1 MSTVNSFGAQST
13 LTVGSTDYEIFRV
26 DQVPGYEKLPFS
38 LKVLLENLLRT
49 EDGANVTKEQIQAL
63 GSWNP
68 NAEPDTEIQ
77 FTPARVVMQD
87 FTGVP
92 CIVDLATMREAVTA
106 LGGDPSKIN
115 PLSPAEMV
123 IDHSVIAD
131 LFGRPDAIERNVEI
145 EYERNGERY
154 QFLRWGQTA
163 FDDFK
168 VVPPGTGIVHQVNI
182 EHLAKVIY
190 DRNVNGV
197 LRAYPDTCVGTDSH
211 TTMVNGLGVLGWGVG
226 GIEAEAAMLGQPVS
240 MLIPRVVGFKLTGEI
255 PAGVTA
261 TDVVLTITDMLR
273 KHGVV
278 GKFVEFYGEGVGSV
292 PLANRATIG
301 NMSPEFGSTAAMF
314 PIDDVTLDYLRL
326 TGRDEHAVALVEAYA
341 KEQKLWHDAAT
352 EPSYSEYME
361 LDLSTVVPSIAGPKR
376 PQDRILLS
384 EAKTQ
389 FEQDILNYADATT
402 PVDVADAGSF
412 PASDAGSVPGEEV
425 EIEAAVTAPKV
436 LASSAAPQ
444 ASNPVEVTTPEGQ
457 KYILDNGAVT
467 LAAITSCTN
476 TSNPSVMIA
485 AGLLARKAREKG
497 LKQKPWVK
505 TTLGPGS
512 KVVTDYYEK
521 SGLDKDLEGLGFYT
535 VGYGCTICIGNS
547 GPLIPEVSGAINDHD
562 LAVTAVLSGNRNF
575 EGRISPDVKMN
586 YLASPPLVVAYAL
599 AGSMHFDFDN
609 DALGIDGDGN
619 DVFLKDIWPA
629 PEEVQEIIDTSI
641 SREQFITQ
649 YATVFDGDERW
660 KSLPTPTGPVFEWD
674 ADSTYVRKAPYFDG
688 MTMQLTPVTNIT
700 GARVMATLGDSVTT
714 DHISPAG
721 NIKAGT
727 PAAQY
732 LTEHGVAQKDFNSYG
747 SRRGNHEVMI
757 RGTFANI
764 RLKNQL
770 VRAVNDGAEVEG
782 GFTRDFTQPGG
793 PQSYIYDASQNYQA
807 QGTPLVVFGGKE
819 YGSGSSRDWA
829 AKGTSLLGVKAV
841 ITESFERI
849 HRSNLIGMG
858 VVPLQFPA
866 GESWAS
872 LGLDGT
878 EIVSIEGLEALN
890 EGVTPKTVRV
900 TASPSEFSPEGKQE
914 IVFDA
919 VVRIDTPGEADY
931 YRNGGILQYV
941 LRSLV

>member
-1 MSTVNSFGAQST
+1 MSTVNSFGAKST

-26 DQVPGYEKLPFS
+26 DAVPGFEKLPFS

-49 EDGANVTKEQIQAL
+49 EDGANVTKAQIEAL
-63 GSWNP
+63 GSWDAAADP
-68 NAEPDTEIQ
+68 STEIQ
-77 FTPARVVMQD
+77 FSPARVVMQD

-106 LGGDPSKIN
+106 LGGDPNKIN

-131 LFGRPDAIERNVEI
+131 LFGSENALERNVEI

-163 FDDFK
+163 FNDFK

-190 DRNVNGV
+190 DRTNGGV
-197 LRAYPDTCVGTDSH
+197 LQAYPDTCVGTDSH

-240 MLIPRVVGFKLTGEI
+240 MLIPRVVGFRLTGEI

-278 GKFVEFYGEGVGSV
+278 GKFVEFYGAGVASV

-301 NMSPEFGSTAAMF
+301 NMSPEFGSTAAIF
-314 PIDDVTLDYLRL
+314 PIDEVTTDYLRL
-326 TGRDEHAVALVEAYA
+326 TGRDEQAVTLVEVYA
-341 KEQKLWHDAAT
+341 KLQGLWHDADK
-352 EPSYSEYME
+352 EPVFSEYME

-384 EAKTQ
+384 EAKSQ
-389 FEQDILNYADATT
+389 FEQDIVNYADPSTSDSL
-402 PVDVADAGSF
+402 VDLESKHSF
-412 PASDAGSVPGEEV
+412 PASDPGAGPGDEDHDTRPVHISSGVNGSSKPVP
-425 EIEAAVTAPKV
+425 
-436 LASSAAPQ
+436 
-444 ASNPVEVTTPEGQ
+444 VTTPDGES
-457 KYILDNGAVT
+457 YILDHGAVT

-476 TSNPSVMIA
+476 TSNPSVMMA
-485 AGLLARKAREKG
+485 AGLLARKARERG

-547 GPLIPEVSGAINDHD
+547 GPLIEEVSAAVNDHD

-599 AGSMHFDFDN
+599 AGSMHFDFET
-609 DALGIDGDGN
+609 DALGKDSGGN
-619 DVFLKDIWPA
+619 DVFLKDIWPTPA
-629 PEEVQEIIDTSI
+629 EIQEVIDSSI
-641 SREQFITQ
+641 SREQFIKQ

-660 KSLPTPTGPVFEWD
+660 TSLPTPTGPIFEWD
-674 ADSTYVRKAPYFDG
+674 EQSTYVRRPPYFEG
-688 MTMQLTPVTNIT
+688 MTMELTPVSDIS
-700 GARVMATLGDSVTT
+700 GARVLASLGDSVTT

-721 NIKAGT
+721 NIKAAT
-727 PAAQY
+727 PAAKY
-732 LTEHGVAQKDFNSYG
+732 LEEHGVRQKDFNSFG

-782 GFTRDFTQPGG
+782 GYTRDFTKPDA
-793 PQSYIYDASQNYQA
+793 PQSFIYDASQNYQEA
-807 QGTPLVVFGGKE
+807 GTPLVIFGGKE

-866 GESWAS
+866 GESWES

-878 EIVSIEGLEALN
+878 EVVSISGLEELN
-890 EGVTPKTVRV
+890 EGTTPKTVHV
-900 TASPSEFSPEGKQE
+900 TAAPSEHSPEGKQVVE
-914 IVFDA
+914 FDA

-941 LRSLV
+941 LRQLV